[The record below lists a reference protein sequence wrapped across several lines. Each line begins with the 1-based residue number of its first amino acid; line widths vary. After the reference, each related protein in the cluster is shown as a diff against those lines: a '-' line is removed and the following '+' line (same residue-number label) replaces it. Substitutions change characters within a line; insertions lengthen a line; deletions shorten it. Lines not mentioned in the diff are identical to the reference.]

1 MRCGGDG
8 FSDVGAF
15 AAGGG
20 VEDDVKRAGDLWVL
34 ALGAGPFDG
43 VLTACD

>member
-15 AAGGG
+15 AAGRGAEDG
-20 VEDDVKRAGDLWVL
+20 VQRAGDLWVL
-34 ALGAGPFDG
+34 ALGRS
-43 VLTACD
+43 V